1 MNKLRIVFG
10 LLVLLL
16 YVTANA
22 QNYPQDYFRYPLDSL
37 PNLVSPF
44 GGLRDNHFHSGM
56 DLRTNQKEGLPVF
69 ACADGYVSRI
79 KVQSIGYGKAIYID
93 HPNGYTTVYG
103 HLQKYIGKIAEWIEN
118 YQYQNQTFEFDYVFE
133 KPILLLKKGDT
144 IGLSGNSGGSSGPHV
159 HFEIRNTKSEKIL
172 NPALFGIVPFDTL
185 APFIKSVFIY
195 TFLPDG
201 LLLKQ
206 ELIINNQTITP
217 TDNPNQ
223 FIYKKA
229 IELPAETYGFGI
241 ETYDYIHNSND
252 EKGVYEYHLKSQN
265 KLVFSHTLNQFA
277 FDESKYINAH
287 IDYPYYKAAK
297 TRVQKC
303 FIDDGNQFSTY
314 QTNAFKGKILVT
326 KHTRDTLVFEV
337 KDFNQNKV
345 ILLVPIIGL
354 PIKIDKEKIDYLK
367 SVQEKKVFYP
377 LKKNTVKT
385 DEFLLELDAKSIYD
399 TVFCDLRALKPIQ
412 EPALSIIYS
421 VYSPTASFHKAADIA
436 IKPFSAYLAYQ
447 NKLLLA
453 YYFKDRKDFRSAGGN
468 FENGMVRGKASN
480 FGHYFV
486 TIDSIAPSIKQVFI
500 NTEEALGDS
509 LHYYF
514 EIKDDFSG
522 IGKYEG
528 FLNGQWILLDFDAKS
543 NMLTY
548 HFDKVW
554 KNLVAQNRESKLNN
568 TAITKPEVLIRVTD
582 RKGNINEKVFIMPI
596 TF

>member
-1 MNKLRIVFG
+1 M
-10 LLVLLL
+10 
-16 YVTANA
+16 
-22 QNYPQDYFRYPLDSL
+22 
-37 PNLVSPF
+37 
-44 GGLRDNHFHSGM
+44 
-56 DLRTNQKEGLPVF
+56 
-69 ACADGYVSRI
+69 
-79 KVQSIGYGKAIYID
+79 
-93 HPNGYTTVYG
+93 
-103 HLQKYIGKIAEWIEN
+103 
-118 YQYQNQTFEFDYVFE
+118 
-133 KPILLLKKGDT
+133 
-144 IGLSGNSGGSSGPHV
+144 
-159 HFEIRNTKSEKIL
+159 
-172 NPALFGIVPFDTL
+172 
-185 APFIKSVFIY
+185 
-195 TFLPDG
+195 
-201 LLLKQ
+201 
-206 ELIINNQTITP
+206 
-217 TDNPNQ
+217 
-223 FIYKKA
+223 
-229 IELPAETYGFGI
+229 
-241 ETYDYIHNSND
+241 
-252 EKGVYEYHLKSQN
+252 
-265 KLVFSHTLNQFA
+265 VFSHTLNQFA

-303 FIDDGNQFSTY
+303 FIDDGNEFSTY

-326 KHTRDTLVFEV
+326 KNTCDTLVFEV
-337 KDFNQNKV
+337 KDFSQNKV

-385 DEFLLELDAKSIYD
+385 DEFLFELDAKSIYD

-436 IKPFSAYLAYQ
+436 IKPFSGYLKHQ

-453 YYFKDRKDFRSAGGN
+453 FYFKDRKDFRSAGGN

-486 TIDSIAPSIKQVFI
+486 TMDTIAPSIKQVFI

-554 KNLVAQNRESKLNN
+554 KNLVAQNRESKLKN